1 MNLQKNRDLEKLHE
15 QSCHDMPENELCT
28 SELCMHII
36 RINFPATQAKIDVS
50 LQSPLVSHFITIGN
64 IPPMG
69 LWKSP

>member
-1 MNLQKNRDLEKLHE
+1 MNLQKKGDLEKLHE
-15 QSCHDMPENELCT
+15 QGCHDMPENELCT
-28 SELCMHII
+28 SELYMHLI